1 MRYNQ
6 AMSYDTQVIKSY
18 FYKLG
23 ISSEIADIYLALLAY
38 GPQSI
43 SELARNSSV
52 ERTRI
57 YRLME
62 EMTSSSL
69 IQVEVEYKKSIFSAA
84 PIENLQILI
93 AKKEQ
98 EVNDLRQQFTD
109 VHQAL
114 AEHAAH
120 KSTTRIM
127 HYRGNDGVRQMYW
140 NQTKSNS
147 ESLSLLYENM
157 QIRTGLSFFER
168 WVRRCNER
176 NLKFR
181 SIIGDNFVKT
191 QQDWYIKAGHTNER
205 LADWQGRY
213 LPDEIFS
220 ITHSV
225 VIYDDV
231 TAYYNWKGGEVF
243 GIEIYNQ
250 DIADSQR
257 RLFELLWS
265 QAVAID
271 DLKGPETKAAE

>member
-1 MRYNQ
+1 
-6 AMSYDTQVIKSY
+6 MSYDTQVIKSY
-18 FYKLG
+18 FFKLG
-23 ISSEIADIYLALLAY
+23 ISSEIADIYLALLAF

-43 SELARNSSV
+43 SDLARNSGV

-69 IQVEVEYKKSIFSAA
+69 IQVEVEYKKSIFRAA

-98 EVNDLRQQFTD
+98 EVLDLRQQFSD
-109 VHQAL
+109 MHQAL
-114 AEHAAH
+114 TEHSVH
-120 KSTTRIM
+120 ESGTRIM

-140 NQTKSNS
+140 NQTKSKS
-147 ESLSLLYENM
+147 EGLSILYENM

-176 NLKFR
+176 NMKFR

-191 QQDWYIKAGHTNER
+191 QKDWYIEAGHTNER
-205 LADWQGRY
+205 LVEWQGRY

-220 ITHSV
+220 ISHSV
-225 VIYDDV
+225 VIYDNV

-265 QAVAID
+265 QAVPID
-271 DLKGPETKAAE
+271 DLKGPEKEK